1 MNIFGMGLPELG
13 VIAVVAL
20 LVFGPR
26 KLPEIGRTLGKTV
39 KSFQRAAQEFEDEFK
54 REANAIETPPVL
66 EAKSGDD
73 PTERL

>member
-20 LVFGPR
+20 LIFGPR
-26 KLPEIGRTLGKTV
+26 KLPEIGRSLGKTV
-39 KSFQRAAQEFEDEFK
+39 KSFQRAAREFEDEFK
-54 REANAIETPPVL
+54 REAQAMEDPPAL

-73 PTERL
+73 TSKNG

>member
-26 KLPEIGRTLGKTV
+26 KLPEIGRSLGKTM
-39 KSFQRAAQEFEDEFK
+39 KSFQSAAREFEDEFK
-54 REANAIETPPVL
+54 REANATETPPAL
-66 EAKSGDD
+66 SAKLDD
-73 PTERL
+73 DLVDDQ

>member
-20 LVFGPR
+20 LIFGPR
-26 KLPEIGRTLGKTV
+26 KLPEIGRSLGKTV
-39 KSFQRAAQEFEDEFK
+39 KSFQQAAREFEDEFK
-54 REANAIETPPVL
+54 KEAKAMETPPAL

-73 PTERL
+73 SVG